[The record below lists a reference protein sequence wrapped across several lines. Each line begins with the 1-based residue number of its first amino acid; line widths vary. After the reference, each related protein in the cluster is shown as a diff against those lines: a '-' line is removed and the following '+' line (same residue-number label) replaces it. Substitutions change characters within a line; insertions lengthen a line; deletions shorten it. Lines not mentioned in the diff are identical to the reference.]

1 MPKLLSSEHRDAF
14 VMRLAEYVRDTG
26 LSRCSVVFHGG
37 EPLLAGAELLADFS
51 AAIRA
56 NVEARVDIGL
66 QTNGLLLSESALDI
80 FERADIA
87 VSLSMDGPRAAH
99 DKHRTT
105 RKGRSSFDRVMVA
118 LQRLKKRRVYLQVL
132 LPL

>member
-87 VSLSMDGPRAAH
+87 VSLSVRPG
-99 DKHRTT
+99 T
-105 RKGRSSFDRVMVA
+105 
-118 LQRLKKRRVYLQVL
+118 L
-132 LPL
+132 